1 MNRILIAATAV
12 LALAGV
18 ASAQEAPALIG
29 DYSANVLNEFND
41 TALQGT
47 VDTGFTSSASA
58 RNVTVDVQAPETN
71 SRLNDPNYSR

>member
-29 DYSANVLNEFND
+29 DYSANVLNDFNE
-41 TALQGT
+41 TALQGN

-58 RNVTVDVQAPETN
+58 RNVTVDVEAPQTN
-71 SRLNDPNYSR
+71 SRLNDFNYSR